1 MSHLKLVVNNTE
13 KNKKKSQKRNSS
25 QSVLDCDPF
34 SELNLAYYDKDYKRL
49 INMQPE
55 TSGLL
60 VLEKL
65 NAPVQ
70 LYQIHDILEGTLNQ
84 ICINDLQREFAGE
97 NRTYCPFFTE
107 FKVGLFFKLIEAYE
121 IATIKKPCPTKK
133 RIKWGSGKLLGISG
147 VSNAF
152 SPPPI
157 PQKKE
162 TSKNNLFFVNKKI
175 PIKRVDKL
183 HICIGINSIHAKFIE

>member
-34 SELNLAYYDKDYKRL
+34 SELNLAYYDKDDKRL

-60 VLEKL
+60 GLEKL

-107 FKVGLFFKLIEAYE
+107 FKQHSVFDLYKDANNEFGLPNKFFMFIKDNNLDVYE
-121 IATIKKPCPTKK
+121 IYGHMHRA
-133 RIKWGSGKLLGISG
+133 GK
-147 VSNAF
+147 VM
-152 SPPPI
+152 
-157 PQKKE
+157 QR
-162 TSKNNLFFVNKKI
+162 LF
-175 PIKRVDKL
+175 PDR
-183 HICIGINSIHAKFIE
+183 